1 MTLFIRKSKYFHQ
14 KEKMMDSRTILRNFK
29 ISSLIFFVLLL
40 SIIGYSQKEWSL
52 TDCINYAIE
61 NNIEIKQ
68 SEINTATY
76 EINLQQSKLD
86 LIPSLNASTSQS
98 YGWGRSINYANYT
111 YSKTIRQ
118 NYFQLSSNVTVFQ
131 GFQKSNTIKQNSY
144 DYMASQFDSDEMRDN
159 ISVRLA
165 YAYLQILYSHEIL
178 DVAVNQVE
186 VTNQQINRTQKLVD
200 AGTLAK
206 GSLLEIQSQG
216 AQEEVNAIMSRN
228 NLNLAYLDLLQLLD
242 LPASERFEIVKP
254 NLEVTE
260 EPQLLKPEEVYSY
273 AVMNRPQILSAEYRV
288 KSSDRGLA
296 IAKGLRSPSLQLSG
310 GWNTRYSNREMKTTI
325 QGMDTITSVIPFG
338 EQFNDYQDKNISI
351 SLNIPIF
358 NGYQTSSNISRA
370 KLNTRYAENNL
381 ELEKNTLRKSIEQ
394 AYSDAIAAYKAYN
407 ATIKSVKSF
416 QEAFKY
422 TEQKFNVGMVNAV
435 EYNLAKSRLVQA
447 ESELLQAKYDFVFK
461 KKILDFY
468 MGIPLEFL
476 KK

>member
-1 MTLFIRKSKYFHQ
+1 MTLFNRKSNYFHQ
-14 KEKMMDSRTILRNFK
+14 KEKMMDSRTISRNFK
-29 ISSLIFFVLLL
+29 ISSLLFFVLLL
-40 SIIGYSQKEWSL
+40 SIIGYSQKKWAL

-61 NNIEIKQ
+61 NNIEIQQ
-68 SEINTATY
+68 SEINTETNK
-76 EINLQQSKLD
+76 ITLQQSKLD
-86 LIPSLNASTSQS
+86 LIPSLNGSASHS
-98 YGWGRSINYANYT
+98 YGWGRSIDYTTYT
-111 YSKTIRQ
+111 YSNQTTRQ
-118 NYFQLSSNVTVFQ
+118 NYFQISSNVTVFQ
-131 GFQKSNTIKQNSY
+131 GLQKYNTIKQNNY
-144 DYMASQFDSDEMRDN
+144 EYMASQFDSDEMRDN

-165 YAYLQILYSHEIL
+165 YAYLQILYSQEIL
-178 DVAVNQVE
+178 DVAVNQVDI
-186 VTNQQINRTQKLVD
+186 TNQQIERTQKLVN

-216 AQEEVNAIMSRN
+216 AQEEVNVIMAQN

-242 LPASERFEIVKP
+242 LPASEKFDIEKPKLEI
-254 NLEVTE
+254 TE
-260 EPQLLKPEEVYSY
+260 EPQLLKSEEVYSY

-310 GWNTRYSNREMKTTI
+310 GWNTRYSNQDKNATGSI
-325 QGMDTITSVIPFG
+325 IPFG
-338 EQFNDYQDKNISI
+338 DQFKDNQNKSLSL

-370 KLNTRYAENNL
+370 KLNTKYAENNL
-381 ELEKNTLRKSIEQ
+381 DLEKNTLRKSIEQ
-394 AYSDAIAAYKAYN
+394 AYNDAIAAYKSYN
-407 ATIKSVKSF
+407 ATIKSVNSF

-435 EYNLAKSRLVQA
+435 DYNLGKSRLVQA

-461 KKILDFY
+461 RKILDFY
-468 MGIPLEFL
+468 MGIPLNFV

>member
-14 KEKMMDSRTILRNFK
+14 KEKMTDNISKSFK
-29 ISSLIFFVLLL
+29 ISFLLFFVLLL

-68 SEINTATY
+68 SEINTATNK
-76 EINLQQSKLD
+76 INLLQSKLD
-86 LIPSLNASTSQS
+86 LIPSLNGSASHS
-98 YGWGRSINYANYT
+98 YGWGRSIDLATYT
-111 YSKTIRQ
+111 YTNQTTQQ
-118 NYFQLSSNVTVFQ
+118 NYFQISSNVTIFQ
-131 GFQKSNTIKQNSY
+131 GLQKYNNIKQNNY
-144 DYMASQFDSDEMRDN
+144 EYMASQFDSDEMRDN

-165 YAYLQILYSHEIL
+165 YAYLQILYSQEIL
-178 DVAVNQVE
+178 DVAVNQVDI
-186 VTNQQINRTQKLVD
+186 TNQQIERTQKLVN

-216 AQEEVNAIMSRN
+216 AQEEVNVIMSRN

-242 LPASERFEIVKP
+242 LPASEKFEIEEPK
-254 NLEVTE
+254 LEITE
-260 EPQLLKPEEVYSY
+260 EPQLLKPEDVFSY

-296 IAKGLRSPSLQLSG
+296 IAKGLRSPSLHLNG
-310 GWNTRYSNREMKTTI
+310 GWNTNYSD
-325 QGMDTITSVIPFG
+325 QITDQAGSVIPFG
-338 EQFNDYQDKNISI
+338 DQFKDNQNKTLSL

-358 NGYQTSSNISRA
+358 NGYQTTSNIGRA
-370 KLNTRYAENNL
+370 KLNTKYAENNL
-381 ELEKNTLRKSIEQ
+381 ELEKNSLRKNIEQ
-394 AYSDAIAAYKAYN
+394 AYNDAIAAYKAYN
-407 ATIKSVKSF
+407 ATIKSVNSF

-435 EYNLAKSRLVQA
+435 EYNLAKSRLVKA

-476 KK
+476 KKK

>member
-1 MTLFIRKSKYFHQ
+1 MTLFINKSKYFHQ
-14 KEKMMDSRTILRNFK
+14 KEKMTDSSTISRNIK
-29 ISSLIFFVLLL
+29 ISSLLFFVLLL
-40 SIIGYSQKEWSL
+40 SIIGYSQKKWSL

-68 SEINTATY
+68 SEINTATN

-86 LIPSLNASTSQS
+86 LIPSLNASASQS
-98 YGWGRSINYANYT
+98 YGWGRSINYTSYT
-111 YSKTIRQ
+111 YSNSNRQ
-118 NYFQLSSNVTVFQ
+118 NYFQISSNVTVFQ
-131 GFQKSNTIKQNSY
+131 GFQKYNTIKQNNFE
-144 DYMASQFDSDEMRDN
+144 YMASQFDSDEMRDN

-165 YAYLQILYSHEIL
+165 YAYLQILYSQEIL
-178 DVAVNQVE
+178 DVAVNQVDI
-186 VTNQQINRTQKLVD
+186 TNQQIERTQKLVD

-216 AQEEVNAIMSRN
+216 AQEEVNAIMARN

-242 LPASERFEIVKP
+242 LPSSEKFEIVKP
-254 NLEVTE
+254 KLEITE
-260 EPQLLKPEEVYSY
+260 EPQLLRPEDVFSY
-273 AVMNRPQILSAEYRV
+273 AVINRPQILSAEYRV

-296 IAKGLRSPSLQLSG
+296 IAKGLRSPSLQLNSG
-310 GWNTRYSNREMKTTI
+310 WSTRYNNRNYDDDE
-325 QGMDTITSVIPFG
+325 SVIPFG
-338 EQFNDYQDKNISI
+338 KQFSENQDKTLSL

-358 NGYQTSSNISRA
+358 NGYQTTSNISRA
-370 KLNTRYAENNL
+370 KLNTKYAENNL
-381 ELEKNTLRKSIEQ
+381 ELEKNTLRKTIEQ
-394 AYSDAIAAYKAYN
+394 SFSDAIAAYKSYN
-407 ATIKSVKSF
+407 ATIKSVNSF